1 MNKVV
6 KLEVT
11 GQAADPMLTQATAKV
26 ALQPALSAAA
36 VVSDYA
42 KWIGKPDMVAVAEAI
57 EEWTGDMKEPEQM
70 LFAQAHALQAMF
82 TNLART
88 AQAQPNHPSW
98 ESIMRIA
105 LKSQSQCRTTIE
117 ALATIKN
124 PPVIFA
130 KQANIN
136 NGGQQQVNNGTLP
149 NPGARTANVETVQT
163 KQLEASDG
171 ERLDFRTTRA
181 AVGAHPHLATVGKI
195 DGAADGGGK
204 GASGAERHRISG
216 RSVAPD
222 AANESRGERD
232 VSRAP
237 IKAGSARGGQQRQT
251 LKGD

>member
-6 KLEVT
+6 KLEVAA
-11 GQAADPMLTQATAKV
+11 QVADPMLAKATAKV

-70 LFAQAHALQAMF
+70 LYAQAHALQAIF

-105 LKSQSQCRTTIE
+105 LKSQSQCRTTLE
-117 ALATIKN
+117 TLATIKN

-149 NPGARTANVETVQT
+149 DPGARTENVEIVQT

-171 ERLDFRTTRA
+171 ERLDFGTARATGRT
-181 AVGAHPHLATVGKI
+181 HSHLATVGTI
-195 DGAADGGGK
+195 DRSADGRGK
-204 GASGAERHRISG
+204 GASGAERSRVSR

-222 AANESRGERD
+222 ETDESGSKRTL
-232 VSRAP
+232 SRAP
-237 IKAGSARGGQQRQT
+237 SEPRAARGGQQRQT
-251 LKGD
+251 LKGN